1 MYLFI
6 EIHIM
11 ETDFEELGVELDT
24 LRDFLEIMLV
34 FEAHMD
40 KA

>member
-6 EIHIM
+6 KIHIV
-11 ETDFEELGVELDT
+11 ETDFEEFRVELDT
-24 LRDFLEIMLV
+24 LSNFLEIMLV

-40 KA
+40 QA